1 MNMTIQ
7 DTNSGNIAIKGC
19 NDLSQIKEKAEPDS
33 LQSSIVNNNSRIGKK
48 DKAYST
54 KKYF

>member
-48 DKAYST
+48 R
-54 KKYF
+54 